1 MHSNEDNLVGSAPKF
16 STQILSSFIYIIL
29 ILIVCSFAI
38 WLGQRQFQPPE
49 VKVDNTNAQHFSAE
63 RAIKHLKKI
72 AIEPRP
78 IGAPEHDRVR
88 DYLVSELKSLG
99 VSPEVQ
105 LETENLTIWGKPY
118 EGKVENIVARI
129 PGKDSSGTIMITSH
143 YDTDSHSP
151 GAADAGSGVVAILET
166 ARALMESPQL
176 KNDVVI
182 LITDGEEIGLLGAQA
197 FANSHPWAKDIDIV
211 LNFEARGSGGPSV
224 LFETNEKNE
233 RLVKEF
239 IEGVPNP
246 VAHSFINEL
255 YKTMPNDT
263 DFSVYKPSGVYGLNF
278 AFFEDIYS
286 YHTHEDSV
294 ENLDKKSLQHHGD
307 NMLGLV
313 QRLGNIELASRQDS
327 SVLFFNAIGKKVVTY
342 KEKLVIPI
350 MLIAIIMYALI
361 GVIGIKQTRFTLFG
375 IGAGFFLFLLI
386 GIISYFLGNY
396 LWSLIGSMKGW
407 TPWLIRVYP
416 EISTPIFMSIS
427 FIIVSL
433 ISAIYGIFFKKVT
446 LENLTMGSLLGWLI
460 LVCITS
466 LLYKG
471 TSYVFVWPFMFGLLG
486 IGGSL
491 YLDRKHM
498 VAEKVFYLLIIVPI
512 LVLLGPIIYLI
523 YVLLTVDNIGIL
535 MICVSSVFTFMIPLL
550 GQMKGKLS
558 IVFPIIF
565 LLAGFVI
572 LSTSYI
578 KVGL

>member
-1 MHSNEDNLVGSAPKF
+1 MQNDDLTGSAPKF
-16 STQILSSFIYIIL
+16 SIQFLSSFIYIIL
-29 ILIVCSFAI
+29 ILIICSLAI
-38 WLGQRQFQPPE
+38 WLGQRQFQSPE
-49 VKVDNTNAQHFSAE
+49 VKAENTNAQHFSAE
-63 RAIKHLKKI
+63 RAIKHLEKI
-72 AIEPRP
+72 AMEPRP
-78 IGAPEHDRVR
+78 IGTPEHDRVR

-105 LETENLTIWGKPY
+105 LETENLTIWGNPY

-129 PGKDSSGTIMITSH
+129 PGKDSSGTVMITSH
-143 YDTDSHSP
+143 YDTDTHSP

-166 ARALMESPQL
+166 VRALMESSQL

-182 LITDGEEIGLLGAQA
+182 LISDGEEIGLLGAQA
-197 FANSHPWAKDIDIV
+197 FANSHPLAKEIDIV

-239 IEGVPNP
+239 IKVVQNP

-263 DFSVYKPSGVYGLNF
+263 DFSIYKPSGVYGLNF

-286 YHTHEDSV
+286 YHSHEDSV

-313 QRLGNIELASRQDS
+313 QRLGNIKLTSEQDS
-327 SVLFFNAIGKKVVTY
+327 SVLFFNAFGKKVVTY
-342 KEKLVIPI
+342 SEKLVIPI

-361 GVIGIKQTRFTLFG
+361 GLIGIRQSRFTLIG
-375 IGAGFFLFLLI
+375 IGAGLFLFLLI
-386 GIISYFLGNY
+386 GFISYFLGNY

-416 EISTPIFMSIS
+416 ELSNPIFMSIAFIILS
-427 FIIVSL
+427 FISIL
-433 ISAIYGIFFKKVT
+433 YGITFKKVT

-471 TSYVFVWPFMFGLLG
+471 TSYVFVWPYMFGLLG
-486 IGGSL
+486 IGVSL

-498 VAEKVFYLLIIVPI
+498 VADKVLYLFIIVPI
-512 LVLLGPIIYLI
+512 LVFLGPIIYLI
-523 YVLLTVDNIGIL
+523 YILLTLDNIGIL
-535 MICVSSVFTFMIPLL
+535 MVCVSLVFTFMIPLL
-550 GQMKGKLS
+550 GQIKGKLS

-565 LLAGFVI
+565 LLSGFII
-572 LSTSYI
+572 LSISYI